1 MTKRDKLNER
11 LRGYSMLPPKE
22 NIAKMTDDE
31 LERYLDLLDSAFE
44 SAFREAAE

>member
-1 MTKRDKLNER
+1 MTRREELNER

-44 SAFREAAE
+44 MAFKEE